1 MAMEDITIVKIQGEG
16 WSVTYTG
23 GDVLSVPNAPGNRH
37 YQEVQDWIAVP
48 NTPDAEFS
56 VAERQTTR
64 KAEVNELRT
73 DKLSIGFV
81 HVSHTYSADTE
92 SRASLASYVANVN
105 AANGL
110 PVGFTWRSVA
120 NVDIAFD
127 ATTILDLHNSMT
139 DFLDA
144 TYDNSWTHKTNIDAE
159 VTVAAVDA
167 YDITTGW
174 PT

>member
-1 MAMEDITIVKIQGEG
+1 MEDISTVKDSGDG
-16 WSVTYTG
+16 WLVTYTG

-37 YQEVQDWIAVP
+37 YQEVQDWLAVP
-48 NTPDAEFS
+48 NTADAEFT

-64 KAEVNELRT
+64 KTEVNTLRN
-73 DKLSIGFV
+73 DKLSDGFL
-81 HVSHTYSADTE
+81 HNTNTYSADTD

-105 AANGL
+105 AGKGL
-110 PVGFTWRSVA
+110 PAGFTWRT
-120 NVDIAFD
+120 VDNQDISF
-127 ATTILDLHNSMT
+127 TTTTVLDLHDAMT

-144 TYDNSWTHKTNIDAE
+144 TFVNSWTHKTNIDAE
-159 VTVAAVDA
+159 VTVSAVDA